1 PAGCLCAPC
10 RSHGGLMPA
19 RGRSGGREVI
29 FEFTT
34 LGQSTR
40 VAAVDVATGEEVVI
54 SGPAGASRGD
64 LERVALR
71 KLLRRLSRTLSA
83 DSKKTPRRGGRGV
96 VV

>member
-1 PAGCLCAPC
+1 MAP
-10 RSHGGLMPA
+10 
-19 RGRSGGREVI
+19 RGRPGGREVI

-40 VAAVDVATGEEVVI
+40 VAAIDVATGEEVVI

-64 LERVALR
+64 LERVAMR
-71 KLLRRLSRTLSA
+71 KLLRRLARIQST
-83 DSKKTPRRGGRGV
+83 DTKKTPRRGGRGV

>member
-1 PAGCLCAPC
+1 MDP
-10 RSHGGLMPA
+10 H
-19 RGRSGGREVI
+19 GRSGGREVI

-54 SGPAGASRGD
+54 SGPAGASRARGD

-71 KLLRRLSRTLSA
+71 KLLRRLARIQGA
-83 DSKKTPRRGGRGV
+83 DPKKTPRRGGRGV
-96 VV
+96 IV

>member
-1 PAGCLCAPC
+1 MAP
-10 RSHGGLMPA
+10 

-40 VAAVDVATGEEVVI
+40 VAAIDVATGEEVVI

-71 KLLRRLSRTLSA
+71 KLLRRLALAQST
-83 DSKKTPRRGGRGV
+83 DPKKTPRRGGRGV

>member
-1 PAGCLCAPC
+1 MAP
-10 RSHGGLMPA
+10 
-19 RGRSGGREVI
+19 RGRFGGREVI

-40 VAAVDVATGEEVVI
+40 VAAVDVATGEEVII

-71 KLLRRLSRTLSA
+71 KLLRRLARTQSP
-83 DSKKTPRRGGRGV
+83 DHTKTPRRGGRGV